1 MPQSSNKVKVSVREW
16 EDVVILDGKASA
28 LVEMLRQR
36 SRPNSRDDL
45 KESRSGSSSSTKSG
59 SKKLSRNMTLAIISL
74 DQGKTEKKEEISL
87 TVSHSQAGRPQA
99 CLTKT

>member
-28 LVEMLRQR
+28 LVEMLRHR

-74 DQGKTEKKEEISL
+74 DQGKTYHFYLYLCSKWY
-87 TVSHSQAGRPQA
+87 V
-99 CLTKT
+99 